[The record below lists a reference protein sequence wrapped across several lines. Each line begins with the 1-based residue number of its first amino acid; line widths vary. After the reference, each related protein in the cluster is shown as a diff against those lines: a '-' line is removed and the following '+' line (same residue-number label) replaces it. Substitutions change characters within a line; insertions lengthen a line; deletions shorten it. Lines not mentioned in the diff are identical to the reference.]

1 MIYPEETRL
10 NEGFAEKAAAAGCE
24 VIGQRRLCSLTTFKV
39 GGECGGVVAPRSAGS
54 CAALVRLLN
63 EYGEDYF
70 VIGKGSNI
78 IADDRGIKRLIV
90 LIGEEMS
97 DISLLPGG
105 EGIVCGAGASV
116 IAASVFAQKQA
127 LTGFEF
133 AYGIPGTVGGAV
145 FMNAGAYG
153 GEIKDIILY
162 ADAVDRESGEIRR
175 FSPGEMGLSYRH
187 SVFMEEE
194 RYIIVSAAFAL
205 GKGDSAAI
213 KAQMDDIMQRRRDKQ
228 PLDYPSAGSTFK
240 RPEGSYASLLI
251 DQCGLK
257 GFTVG
262 GAQVSEK
269 HCGFVINKGGAT
281 FDDIIGL
288 MKSVRETV
296 IEKTG
301 YILDPEPVILTDRT
315 DTGL

>member
-1 MIYPEETRL
+1 MDTSIL
-10 NEGFAEKAAAAGCE
+10 NKAKELGCIVSE
-24 VIGQRRLCSLTTFKV
+24 DTKLCSLTTFRV
-39 GGECGGVVAPRSAGS
+39 GGGCGGVVAPRSAES

-78 IADDRGIKRLIV
+78 IADDRGVKRLIV
-90 LIGEEMS
+90 LIGDGMS

-105 EGIVCGAGASV
+105 EGIVCGAGATV

-162 ADAVDRESGEIRR
+162 ADAVDRKSGEIRR
-175 FSPGEMGLSYRH
+175 FSPEEMGLSYRH

-213 KAQMDDIMQRRRDKQ
+213 KARMDDIMQRRRDKQ
-228 PLDYPSAGSTFK
+228 PLEYPSAGSTFK

-257 GFTVG
+257 GFAVG

-281 FDDIIGL
+281 FDDIIEL

-296 IEKTG
+296 REKTG
-301 YILDPEPVILTDRT
+301 YVLDPEPVILTDRT